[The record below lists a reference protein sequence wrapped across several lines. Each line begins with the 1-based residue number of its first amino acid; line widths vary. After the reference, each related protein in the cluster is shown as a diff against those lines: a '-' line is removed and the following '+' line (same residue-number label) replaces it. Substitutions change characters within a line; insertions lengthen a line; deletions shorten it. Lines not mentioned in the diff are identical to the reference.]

1 MIPNREGRVTGPDGK
16 PLPGLYTTG
25 WIKRGPVGLIGHTKS
40 DASET
45 IAHLREDAAALPKAP
60 DRAPSSIDEL
70 LASRGVRV
78 VDWAGWLRLDSHERA
93 LGEVE
98 GRERV
103 KVVPRDE
110 MLDISLGPVA
120 APAATPT
127 A

>member
-1 MIPNREGRVTGPDGK
+1 MA
-16 PLPGLYTTG
+16 
-25 WIKRGPVGLIGHTKS
+25 
-40 DASET
+40 ASERVQSRAGELG
-45 IAHLREDAAALPKAP
+45 IVLALFTV
-60 DRAPSSIDEL
+60 L

-93 LGEVE
+93 LGEVV

-110 MLDISLGPVA
+110 MLDISLGTVGV
-120 APAATPT
+120 PT